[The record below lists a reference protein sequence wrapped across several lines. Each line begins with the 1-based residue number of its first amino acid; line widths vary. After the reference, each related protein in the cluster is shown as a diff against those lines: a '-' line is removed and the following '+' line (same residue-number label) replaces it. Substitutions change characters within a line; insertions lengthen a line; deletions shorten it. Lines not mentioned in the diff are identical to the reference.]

1 MELCKNQQIQN
12 CCHPN
17 ALMTLKEYLVDY
29 ASPETKAVGNAIIE
43 KELANI
49 PNEKVRAKVIENL
62 EAIENG
68 TGNDFRF

>member
-1 MELCKNQQIQN
+1 MELCKRQQIQN

-29 ASPETKAVGNAIIE
+29 ASPETRVVGDAIIQ

-49 PNEKVRAKVIENL
+49 PNERVRATVIDHLNS
-62 EAIENG
+62 IENG

>member
-1 MELCKNQQIQN
+1 MSLCKSRQIQN

-29 ASPETKAVGNAIIE
+29 ASPETREVGEKLIQ

-49 PNEKVRAKVIENL
+49 PNEKVRAKVVQNL
-62 EAIENG
+62 EAIGNG